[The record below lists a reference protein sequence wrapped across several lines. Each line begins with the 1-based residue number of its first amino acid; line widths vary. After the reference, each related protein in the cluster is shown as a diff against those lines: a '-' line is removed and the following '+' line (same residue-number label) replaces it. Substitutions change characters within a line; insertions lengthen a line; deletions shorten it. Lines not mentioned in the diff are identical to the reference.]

1 MRGSRRWDDRRAV
14 GYGDPGEARAC
25 LEDLVNHRLLT
36 ALGGGENPGYELIH
50 DLLAA
55 VVEKSRTAREE
66 LRSLG
71 MQRMSLLEIHLD
83 SLKINLEN
91 LHQGHRRHAIRGTY
105 FHSQSGECTSEIRL
119 PEKRTM
125 LTRLRLTK
133 ALLSGR

>member
-1 MRGSRRWDDRRAV
+1 
-14 GYGDPGEARAC
+14 
-25 LEDLVNHRLLT
+25 
-36 ALGGGENPGYELIH
+36 
-50 DLLAA
+50 
-55 VVEKSRTAREE
+55 
-66 LRSLG
+66 

-91 LHQGHRRHAIRGTY
+91 LHQG
-105 FHSQSGECTSEIRL
+105 QSGECTSEIRL